1 MSEGSV
7 ILRPRGVRLQA
18 EGGYLM
24 VALLVAMSIMAIMM
38 SAALPAWHT
47 LARREKEAELVFRGE
62 QYARAIGLYQRKV
75 ANAQVPSIDFL
86 VEQRYLRKRYKDP
99 ITNDDFQPLGAGSG
113 LPGQTQQGSP
123 SQAQTGARGAASG
136 SAAQSTRVTSV
147 TAIAGSTGASAVVGG
162 IVGVTSKSTD
172 KSLRLY
178 NGRDTYNQW
187 VFMPVARGNAGDAG
201 AGAAGGGRGGRGA
214 DGRGGRGGDG
224 RGGRGA
230 TDGRGTFDLNRGF
243 EGFNRGQ
250 GDGGRGGRGGQG
262 GQGDTGRGG
271 RGGTPPTR

>member
-1 MSEGSV
+1 
-7 ILRPRGVRLQA
+7 
-18 EGGYLM
+18 M
-24 VALLVAMSIMAIMM
+24 VALLVAMSVMAILMG
-38 SAALPAWHT
+38 AALPAYHT
-47 LARREKEAELVFRGE
+47 MARREKETELIFRGE
-62 QYARAIGLYQRKV
+62 QYARAIGMWQQKF
-75 ANAQVPSIDFL
+75 ANQPAPSVDVL
-86 VEQRYLRKRYKDP
+86 VEQRFLRKKYKDP

-113 LPGQTQQGSP
+113 LPGQTQQGSA
-123 SQAQTGARGAASG
+123 SQTPTGARGAASG
-136 SAAQSTRVTSV
+136 SAAQGTRVTSV
-147 TAIAGSTGASAVVGG
+147 TAIAGSGASAVVGG

-187 VFMPVARGNAGDAG
+187 VFMPVARGNVGDAG
-201 AGAAGGGRGGRGA
+201 AGGGGGGGRGA
-214 DGRGGRGGDG
+214 DGRGGRGADG

-243 EGFNRGQ
+243 DGFNRGQ